1 MGLASDFASRQQKKN
16 SAPTKRELAAADFWE
31 YEKIINPKFFKDS
44 RPHLK
49 EIAVTLQAVYEGR
62 ILKEDRED
70 PRWKTMGTKED
81 ADAFRKKHPEAVTCR
96 KILLNIPPRHGKSYS
111 VANFVDWVFGVDNT
125 NRVIA
130 VTYNETLASRFSVNV
145 RDAIDATK
153 LDDSITIFSDVFPD
167 TKIKFGD
174 SAKQIWSLEGQFFN
188 YLATGFGGTITGIGC
203 NIGIIDDPVKSSK
216 EAYNDNLLNDQ
227 YSWYTDTFLSRV
239 EEGGIQ
245 IIIQTRWS
253 TKDLSGRLLSGPEGP
268 EWYEFKMK
276 ACLDEEKGIML
287 CPELLSFESY
297 KKKKALTSPA
307 IMEANYQQTP
317 VDVQGGLYT
326 GFMTYEQL
334 PVVVDGATGREVSA
348 LEQIKAYI
356 DTADTGKDY
365 LCGII
370 YGVYNLEAYVLEVIY
385 TQESMESTEEEVAK
399 ALYFYNVTWADIESN
414 NGGRGFARNVERILK
429 EKYHTNRCI
438 INWFHQSEN
447 KLSRIRSAA
456 TWVIRHLY
464 YPINWMHR
472 WPEYHLSMLTFQGK
486 GSDEHDDAQDATTGV
501 AEKTGY
507 EADTWLY

>member
-1 MGLASDFASRQQKKN
+1 MGIASDFAARERKKN
-16 SAPTKRELAAADFWE
+16 RAPTRQELAAKDFWE
-31 YEKIINPKFFKDS
+31 YEKLINPKFFKES

-49 EIAVTLQAVYEGR
+49 EIAVTLQAIYEGR
-62 ILKEDRED
+62 VLKEDREA
-70 PRWKTMGTKED
+70 PSWTVVETRQE
-81 ADAFRKKHPEAVTCR
+81 ADAFRETYPEAVTCR

-111 VANFVDWVFGVDNT
+111 VANFVDWVFGDDNT

-153 LDDSITIFSDVFPD
+153 LDDSITIFRDIFPD
-167 TKIKFGD
+167 TRIKFGD

-216 EAYNDNLLNDQ
+216 EAYNDNLLEEQ

-239 EEGGIQ
+239 EEGGMQ
-245 IIIQTRWS
+245 IIIMTRWA
-253 TKDLSGRLLSGPEGP
+253 TKDLAGRLLSGPEGP
-268 EWYEFKMK
+268 EWYELKMK
-276 ACLDEEKGIML
+276 ACLDEAMGSML
-287 CPELLSFESY
+287 CPELMSFQSY
-297 KKKKALTSPA
+297 MKKKALTSPA

-317 VDVQGGLYT
+317 VDAQGGLYES
-326 GFMTYEQL
+326 FMTYEQL
-334 PVVVDGATGREVSA
+334 PMRVDEKTGQEVMA
-348 LEQIKAYI
+348 LERIKAYV

-370 YGVYNLEAYVLEVIY
+370 YGVYNMEAYVLEIIY
-385 TQESMESTEEEVAK
+385 TQESMEKTEEEVAR
-399 ALYFYNVTWADIESN
+399 ALYFYEATWADIESN

-447 KLSRIRSAA
+447 KLARIRSAA
-456 TWVIRHLY
+456 TWVMRHLY

-486 GSDEHDDAQDATTGV
+486 GSDDHDDAQDATTGV

-507 EADTWLY
+507 EEDTWLY

>member
-268 EWYEFKMK
+268 EWY
-276 ACLDEEKGIML
+276 
-287 CPELLSFESY
+287 
-297 KKKKALTSPA
+297 
-307 IMEANYQQTP
+307 
-317 VDVQGGLYT
+317 
-326 GFMTYEQL
+326 
-334 PVVVDGATGREVSA
+334 
-348 LEQIKAYI
+348 
-356 DTADTGKDY
+356 
-365 LCGII
+365 
-370 YGVYNLEAYVLEVIY
+370 
-385 TQESMESTEEEVAK
+385 
-399 ALYFYNVTWADIESN
+399 
-414 NGGRGFARNVERILK
+414 
-429 EKYHTNRCI
+429 
-438 INWFHQSEN
+438 
-447 KLSRIRSAA
+447 
-456 TWVIRHLY
+456 
-464 YPINWMHR
+464 
-472 WPEYHLSMLTFQGK
+472 
-486 GSDEHDDAQDATTGV
+486 
-501 AEKTGY
+501 
-507 EADTWLY
+507 